1 MRLNKKFPKNHL
13 RKRLGALLLVT
24 GSLNLVSAQFF
35 LIILTNEN
43 RNRSAKLIKNL

>member
-1 MRLNKKFPKNHL
+1 MRLNKKFLK
-13 RKRLGALLLVT
+13 KSFTKKVGALLLVT